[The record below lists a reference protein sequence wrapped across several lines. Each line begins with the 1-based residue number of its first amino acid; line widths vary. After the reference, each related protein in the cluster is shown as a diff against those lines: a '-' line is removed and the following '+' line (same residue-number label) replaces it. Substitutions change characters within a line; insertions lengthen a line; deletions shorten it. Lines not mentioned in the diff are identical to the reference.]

1 MYMWLRASSTTH
13 ACGHVVGLNLSPAA
27 PGPHTTLTST
37 VVERDRRNDD
47 LDLRIVL
54 QMYCRV

>member
-1 MYMWLRASSTTH
+1 MWLRASSTTH